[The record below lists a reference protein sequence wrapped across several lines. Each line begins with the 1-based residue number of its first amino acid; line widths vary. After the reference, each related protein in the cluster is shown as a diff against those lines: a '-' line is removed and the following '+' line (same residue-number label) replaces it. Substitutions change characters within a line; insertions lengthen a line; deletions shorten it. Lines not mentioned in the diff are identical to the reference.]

1 MYYVEVYATDLLQ
14 KNESDTSYFQTR
26 VTTPFMQARSFL
38 FLGDLSCNCKDYAHN
53 IFIKVLPTWMSTSD
67 KMDTTNFKSSP
78 DIVQDNELS
87 SFEKEKDL
95 KLKLEAITGENEK
108 LHQVIKE
115 LELKLGTANKERRE
129 EEIRVLKKE
138 NEVNKEIIEAH
149 SELHVLKKE
158 QQGKKRF
165 EWTAFSF
172 NVFLLALSLGNLMQ
186 ADVSWWSWW
195 HSSILGGIDLLS
207 FFYANLLFSLFK
219 FVFVYFP

>member
-1 MYYVEVYATDLLQ
+1 
-14 KNESDTSYFQTR
+14 
-26 VTTPFMQARSFL
+26 
-38 FLGDLSCNCKDYAHN
+38 
-53 IFIKVLPTWMSTSD
+53 MSTSD
-67 KMDTTNFKSSP
+67 KMDTTNFQSSS
-78 DIVQDNELS
+78 DIVQDVDFS
-87 SFEKEKDL
+87 AEKEKDL
-95 KLKLEAITGENEK
+95 KLKLDAITGENEK

-115 LELKLGTANKERRE
+115 LELKLETANKERRE